1 MSTYPRRVG
10 VDSSDAHAVV
20 ISAAA
25 TEARNRDATAALH
38 MLVEVQATVDGLTRD
53 YVARCR
59 REGRSW
65 AIIGDCLSIS
75 RQSAHERFRDI
86 D

>member
-1 MSTYPRRVG
+1 MRTYP
-10 VDSSDAHAVV
+10 DSSDAHAIV

-25 TEARNRDATAALH
+25 SEARDRDATAALH
-38 MLVEVQATVDGLTRD
+38 MLAEVRATIDGLTRD

-65 AIIGDCLSIS
+65 ATIGEMLGVS
-75 RQSAHERFRDI
+75 RQSAHERFRDVG
-86 D
+86 